1 MKRTSTERAYMA
13 AAVENASPAG
23 LVVILMDLL
32 VSDLKQAIAAMQN
45 QDIEKR
51 SAELKHGFMVLQ
63 QLQECLDMEKG
74 GDAAKHL
81 SLFYSVI
88 RSRMLEAQ
96 LQKDA
101 RILERQI
108 ELLLQVRQAWQ
119 QVDTKR
125 PAPAAGSPTPSAN
138 VSPQI
143 TPAKDEDTQA
153 SWTA

>member
-32 VSDLKQAIAAMQN
+32 VSDLKQAIAAMQS

-63 QLQECLDMEKG
+63 ELQEGLDMEKG

-81 SLFYSVI
+81 SRFYSVI
-88 RSRMLEAQ
+88 RTRMLEAQ
-96 LQKDA
+96 LKKDPK
-101 RILERQI
+101 ILERQI
-108 ELLLQVRQAWQ
+108 ELLLDVRQAWQ
-119 QVDTKR
+119 QVDTQKS
-125 PAPAAGSPTPSAN
+125 AAAGSTAPTEKSLPVQN
-138 VSPQI
+138 
-143 TPAKDEDTQA
+143 TPAQDEEAQA